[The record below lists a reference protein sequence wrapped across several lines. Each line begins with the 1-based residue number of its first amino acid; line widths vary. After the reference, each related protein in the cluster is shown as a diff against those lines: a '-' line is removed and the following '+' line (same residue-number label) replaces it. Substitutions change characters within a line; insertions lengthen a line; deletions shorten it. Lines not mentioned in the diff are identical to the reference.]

1 MFTEE
6 ISKSGTV
13 EMFMRGKNENARV
26 HNTYIWFDIAMYEA
40 QSVTRFDGEHHL
52 YYCGVDVDTRFVES

>member
-1 MFTEE
+1 MTREE

-13 EMFMRGKNENARV
+13 ETFMRGKNENARV

-40 QSVTRFDGEHHL
+40 QSVATFYSEHHL
-52 YYCGVDVDTRFVES
+52 CCGRIVVGTRFMES